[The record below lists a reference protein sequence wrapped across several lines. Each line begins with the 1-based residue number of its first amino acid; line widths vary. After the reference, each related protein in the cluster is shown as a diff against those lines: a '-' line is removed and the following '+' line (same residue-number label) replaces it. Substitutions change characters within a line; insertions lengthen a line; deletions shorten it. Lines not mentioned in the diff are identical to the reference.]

1 MKQIRPMDDSGK
13 IIGLYERHAST
24 YDHDRSRSLFEKA
37 WLDRFIKHLPLRATV
52 LDLGCGMGE
61 PIARN
66 LLQSGVTVLGIAS
79 SASMIELCGRRFPES
94 EWIAADMRQLDLGR
108 RFVGLVAWVC
118 LFFFLGLVLC

>member
-37 WLDRFIKHLPLRATV
+37 WLDRLIKLLPLRATV

-61 PIARN
+61 PIAN
-66 LLQSGVTVLGIAS
+66 YLLQSGVNVLGIDS
-79 SASMIELCGRRFPES
+79 SASKNEQNKQQKPKTKKN
-94 EWIAADMRQLDLGR
+94 AADLRQLDLGR
-108 RFVGLVAWVC
+108 RFDGLV
-118 LFFFLGLVLC
+118 

>member
-37 WLDRFIKHLPLRATV
+37 WLDRFIKLLPLRATV

-61 PIARN
+61 PIARY
-66 LLQSGVTVLGIAS
+66 LLQSGVNVLKNNTTKTKNKQN
-79 SASMIELCGRRFPES
+79 GRRFPES
-94 EWIAADMRQLDLGR
+94 EWIAADMRQLDLG
-108 RFVGLVAWVC
+108 
-118 LFFFLGLVLC
+118 